1 MSATRRT
8 AHILGAVVV
17 AVVLPALL
25 MNAVA
30 GQLGVWSM
38 LTGILLGVVGSRIGG
53 TRRMMFVAPA
63 IGLAAGLGAFTAYGW
78 GWVALLV
85 IAAFVAGTGTRF
97 GWHPALL
104 MIPFAA
110 TFALPVPSATDALIF
125 GVIVAIASGYGIVLA
140 RRFGAPEVVEADR
153 VSTSAALALAIAFGI
168 VLGAGA
174 AIGVALSWSAPYW
187 VPDPILVLILYI
199 LIGKRDRIRGKA
211 IGTALGAAAAIPV
224 AILAPPVGVITGLA
238 IVAFLLALTQAKRY
252 WLYYGL
258 YTFSLVL
265 VLAAPGQ
272 VAVEAKERGVQ
283 ILVGIALLVGFL
295 LVLRVLGRMLQ
306 ERYPQ
311 LELAPNPAS

>member
-1 MSATRRT
+1 M
-8 AHILGAVVV
+8 V

-30 GQLGVWSM
+30 GQVGVWSV
-38 LTGILLGVVGSRIGG
+38 LTGILLGVVGSKIGG

-63 IGLAAGLGAFTAYGW
+63 IGLAAGLGAYSAYGW
-78 GWVALLV
+78 GWVALLAAAAV
-85 IAAFVAGTGTRF
+85 ITGAGTRF
-97 GWHPALL
+97 GWHPTLL

-110 TFALPVPSATDALIF
+110 TFAASVPSASEALIF
-125 GVIVAIASGYGIVLA
+125 GVIATIGCGYGIIIA
-140 RRFGAPEVVEADR
+140 RRFGAPEVLEADR
-153 VSTSAALALAIAFGI
+153 VSTPAAVALAIAFGI

-174 AIGVALSWSAPYW
+174 AIGVVLSWSAPYW

-211 IGTALGAAAAIPV
+211 IGTAIGAAAAIPV
-224 AILAPPVGVITGLA
+224 AVLAPPTVVITGLA
-238 IVAFLLALTQAKRY
+238 IVAFLFALTQAKKY

-258 YTFSLVL
+258 YTFALVL

-272 VAVEAKERGVQ
+272 IAFEAKERGVQ
-283 ILVGIALLVGFL
+283 VLVGIALLVGFL
-295 LVLRVLGRMLQ
+295 LILRVLGPMLK

-311 LELAPNPAS
+311 PELAPAPAA